1 MEFSSVFENIIKSF
15 INLVSGKQDVSKFS
29 INIKPKNKLYAM
41 FIILIII
48 ITILGIQSTK
58 KNTKPKLKERLQ
70 KELGYLLL
78 ILIIFSSLILLII
91 LLSLISWFSSSDNSL
106 SNVQYNGISI
116 ILFFFICYTLYK
128 KLSYYLLLNVSKQK
142 KNKLTKLLFM
152 PVVITG
158 LFIILFITNQCFD
171 ILSRIDYIGKLFKFI
186 KINSEME
193 NVFDYCIY
201 YLIIEL
207 VLIFIYCSYI
217 FINLKDTQLVNFF
230 CNDKKINK
238 LNTKCFEV
246 IINDISENALFFK
259 LFYLIIL
266 IIHIVG
272 S

>member
-58 KNTKPKLKERLQ
+58 KNIKPKLKERLQ

-78 ILIIFSSLILLII
+78 ILIIFSSLILYII
-91 LLSLISWFSSSDNSL
+91 LLSLSGNSL

-128 KLSYYLLLNVSKQK
+128 KISYYLLLNVSKQK

-171 ILSRIDYIGKLFKFI
+171 ILSRIDYIGKFFKFI

-230 CNDKKINK
+230 CNDTKINK

-266 IIHIVG
+266 IINIVG

>member
-1 MEFSSVFENIIKSF
+1 MDFSSVFENIIKSF

-48 ITILGIQSTK
+48 ISILGIQSTK
-58 KNTKPKLKERLQ
+58 KKTKPKLKERLQ

-78 ILIIFSSLILLII
+78 LFIIFFGLILYLS
-91 LLSLISWFSSSDNSL
+91 LLSMSGNSL
-106 SNVQYNGISI
+106 SNIQYNGISI
-116 ILFFFICYTLYK
+116 IIFFFICYTLYK
-128 KLSYYLLLNVSKQK
+128 KISYHLLLKISKQK

-186 KINSEME
+186 KISSDME
-193 NVFDYCIY
+193 NIFDYCIY

-207 VLIFIYCSYI
+207 ILTFIYCSYI
-217 FINLKDTQLVNFF
+217 FINLKDTKLVNFF
-230 CNDKKINK
+230 CSNSKINK
-238 LNTKCFEV
+238 LNTKCFDV
-246 IINDISENALFFK
+246 IITDISENALFFK
-259 LFYLIIL
+259 LFYLLIL
-266 IIHIVG
+266 IINITH

>member
-48 ITILGIQSTK
+48 IAILGIQSTK

-78 ILIIFSSLILLII
+78 TLIIFFGLILYIS
-91 LLSLISWFSSSDNSL
+91 LLNLSGNSL
-106 SNVQYNGISI
+106 SNEQYNGISI

-186 KINSEME
+186 KINSEMK

-217 FINLKDTQLVNFF
+217 FINLKDTQLVKFF
-230 CNDKKINK
+230 CNDTKTNK
-238 LNTKCFEV
+238 LNTNCFNV

-266 IIHIVG
+266 IINITH

>member
-58 KNTKPKLKERLQ
+58 KNIKPKLKERLQ

-78 ILIIFSSLILLII
+78 IFIIFSGLILYII
-91 LLSLISWFSSSDNSL
+91 LLSLSGNSL

-128 KLSYYLLLNVSKQK
+128 KLSYYLLLNVSKQN

-230 CNDKKINK
+230 CNDTKINK
-238 LNTKCFEV
+238 LNTKCFDV

-266 IIHIVG
+266 IINIVG

>member
-48 ITILGIQSTK
+48 ISILGIQSTK

-78 ILIIFSSLILLII
+78 LFIIFSGLILYIN
-91 LLSLISWFSSSDNSL
+91 LLSFSGNSL
-106 SNVQYNGISI
+106 STVQYNGISI

-171 ILSRIDYIGKLFKFI
+171 ILSRIDYIGKFFKFI

-217 FINLKDTQLVNFF
+217 FINLKDTRLVNFF
-230 CNDKKINK
+230 CNDTKINK

-266 IIHIVG
+266 IINIVH

>member
-1 MEFSSVFENIIKSF
+1 MEYSSAFENIIKSF

-48 ITILGIQSTK
+48 IAILGIQSTK

-78 ILIIFSSLILLII
+78 VFIIFSGLIFYII
-91 LLSLISWFSSSDNSL
+91 LLSLRSSARNSL
-106 SNVQYNGISI
+106 SNIQYNGISI

-128 KLSYYLLLNVSKQK
+128 KLSYYLLLKVSKEK

-152 PVVITG
+152 PVIITG

-171 ILSRIDYIGKLFKFI
+171 ILSRIDYIGKFFKFI

-193 NVFDYCIY
+193 NIFDYCIY

-217 FINLKDTQLVNFF
+217 YINLKNTQLVNFF
-230 CNDKKINK
+230 CSDTKINK
-238 LNTKCFEV
+238 LNTKCFDV
-246 IINDISENALFFK
+246 IINDISENAIFLK

-266 IIHIVG
+266 IINITH

>member
-41 FIILIII
+41 FIIIIVI

-58 KNTKPKLKERLQ
+58 KKIKPKLKEKLQ

-78 ILIIFSSLILLII
+78 LFIIFFGLILYLS
-91 LLSLISWFSSSDNSL
+91 LLSLSGNSL
-106 SNVQYNGISI
+106 SNIQYNGISI

-128 KLSYYLLLNVSKQK
+128 KIAYYLLLNIGKKKQ
-142 KNKLTKLLFM
+142 NKLTKLIFM
-152 PVVITG
+152 PIVITG
-158 LFIILFITNQCFD
+158 IFLILFITNQCFD
-171 ILSRIDYIGKLFKFI
+171 ILSRIDYIGKFFKFI
-186 KINSEME
+186 KINSEMK

-207 VLIFIYCSYI
+207 IFIFIYCSYI
-217 FINLKDTQLVNFF
+217 YLNLKDTQLIKFF
-230 CNDKKINK
+230 CSNTETNK
-238 LNTKCFEV
+238 LNTKCFDV
-246 IINDISENALFFK
+246 ILNDISENALIFK

-266 IIHIVG
+266 IINITH

>member
-1 MEFSSVFENIIKSF
+1 MMEYSSAFKNIIQSF
-15 INLVSGKQDVSKFS
+15 ISLVSGKKEASNFS

-41 FIILIII
+41 FIIIIVI

-58 KNTKPKLKERLQ
+58 KKIKPKLKEKLQ

-78 ILIIFSSLILLII
+78 LFIIFFGLILYLS
-91 LLSLISWFSSSDNSL
+91 LLSLSGNSL
-106 SNVQYNGISI
+106 SNIQYNGISI

-128 KLSYYLLLNVSKQK
+128 KISYHFLLKISKEK
-142 KNKLTKLLFM
+142 KNKLPTLLFM
-152 PVVITG
+152 PVTIIG

-171 ILSRIDYIGKLFKFI
+171 ILSRVDYIGKFFKFI
-186 KINSEME
+186 KINSDME
-193 NVFDYCIY
+193 NIFDYCIY

-207 VLIFIYCSYI
+207 IFTFIYCSYI
-217 FINLKDTQLVNFF
+217 FMNLKDSKLVNFF
-230 CNDKKINK
+230 CSDTKINK
-238 LNTKCFEV
+238 LNTQCFDV

-266 IIHIVG
+266 IINITH

>member
-1 MEFSSVFENIIKSF
+1 M
-15 INLVSGKQDVSKFS
+15 
-29 INIKPKNKLYAM
+29 
-41 FIILIII
+41 
-48 ITILGIQSTK
+48 
-58 KNTKPKLKERLQ
+58 
-70 KELGYLLL
+70 
-78 ILIIFSSLILLII
+78 
-91 LLSLISWFSSSDNSL
+91 
-106 SNVQYNGISI
+106 
-116 ILFFFICYTLYK
+116 
-128 KLSYYLLLNVSKQK
+128 NVSKQK

-171 ILSRIDYIGKLFKFI
+171 ILYRIDYIGKLFKFI

-230 CNDKKINK
+230 CNDTKINK